1 MDDLPRQIDT
11 HPPLECGKCRH
22 TDQIEI
28 KDDEIHCHF
37 CGNFAIIGMK
47 SRWPFRNIGLSKVV
61 NQGNHVGKS
70 PVEGTKK
77 EGKMGTYGKTCAIP
91 NCEKKS
97 WLKGLCHKHYIEKFG
112 EYVPVKRGT
121 GVVVPKKEPRVKL
134 KPEAIQK
141 AVEEG
146 RISQEKGARLMHE
159 TTVQVMEQ
167 GENRKDPAPLPG
179 LRIIIPDK
187 LLEKLAIVAE
197 REYRTVN
204 QQAAYFVTKG
214 LERE

>member
-1 MDDLPRQIDT
+1 MDDLLRQIDT

-28 KDDEIHCHF
+28 KDDEIHCYF

-77 EGKMGTYGKTCAIP
+77 EGPMGTYGKTCAIP

-97 WLKGLCHKHYIEKFG
+97 WLKGYCHKHYIEKYG
-112 EYVPVKRGT
+112 EYIPQSTR
-121 GVVVPKKEPRVKL
+121 PYKKK
-134 KPEAIQK
+134 
-141 AVEEG
+141 
-146 RISQEKGARLMHE
+146 
-159 TTVQVMEQ
+159 
-167 GENRKDPAPLPG
+167 
-179 LRIIIPDK
+179 
-187 LLEKLAIVAE
+187 VAE
-197 REYRTVN
+197 KQMATTKETNEAPHVTVYMPEDIKRALEERADKEFRTPQN
-204 QQAAYFVTKG
+204 QVLWFIVRG
-214 LERE
+214 LGMEAGI

>member
-1 MDDLPRQIDT
+1 MDNLPRQIDT
-11 HPPLECGKCRH
+11 RPPLECGKCRH

-77 EGKMGTYGKTCAIP
+77 EGPMGTYGKTCAIP
-91 NCEKKS
+91 GCEKKS
-97 WLKGLCHKHYIEKFG
+97 WLKGLCHKHYIERFG

-121 GVVVPKKEPRVKL
+121 GVVVPKKEK
-134 KPEAIQK
+134 KPTEAIIPEQ
-141 AVEEG
+141 A
-146 RISQEKGARLMHE
+146 A
-159 TTVQVMEQ
+159 MEQ

-179 LRIIIPDK
+179 LQIIIPDK

-204 QQAAYFVTKG
+204 QQAAYFVTRG